1 MPRQGGHLMTE
12 LKERIAAYQIAMSV
26 VRELLSKGIIT
37 ESEYRKIDTILAKK
51 YGLNSCTI
59 FR

>member
-1 MPRQGGHLMTE
+1 MTE

>member
-1 MPRQGGHLMTE
+1 MAE
-12 LKERIAAYQIAMSV
+12 LTERIAAYQISMSV

-37 ESEYRKIDTILAKK
+37 EGEYHKIDTILAEK

>member
-1 MPRQGGHLMTE
+1 MTD

-26 VRELLSKGIIT
+26 VRELLLKGIIT
-37 ESEYRKIDTILAKK
+37 EPEYHKIDTIIAEK